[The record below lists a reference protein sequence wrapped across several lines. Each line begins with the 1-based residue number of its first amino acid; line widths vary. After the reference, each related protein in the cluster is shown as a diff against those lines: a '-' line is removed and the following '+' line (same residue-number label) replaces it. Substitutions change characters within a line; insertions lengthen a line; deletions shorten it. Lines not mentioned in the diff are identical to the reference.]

1 MAVVRYATK
10 LHNYYR
16 DKITELVPIYLPVA
30 MRLVDQYK
38 FTGEVDTVLFTFRLV
53 DDENIDNV
61 NPLLK
66 IIKKDFQRNRCK

>member
-1 MAVVRYATK
+1 M
-10 LHNYYR
+10 
-16 DKITELVPIYLPVA
+16 PIYLPVA